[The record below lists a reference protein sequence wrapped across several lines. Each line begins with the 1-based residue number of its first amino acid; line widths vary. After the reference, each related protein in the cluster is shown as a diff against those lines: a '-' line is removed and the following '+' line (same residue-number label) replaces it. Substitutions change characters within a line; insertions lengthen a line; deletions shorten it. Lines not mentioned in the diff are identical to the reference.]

1 MKGKIFMYLFVF
13 AMLLVVFQYANSK
26 NIFDTYQE
34 KMTKLIEREQILKDS
49 IIQLNKELMKYKTE
63 L

>member
-1 MKGKIFMYLFVF
+1 VF

-26 NIFDTYQE
+26 NIFDAYQE
-34 KMTKLIEREQILKDS
+34 KMTKQIEREQILKDS
-49 IIQLNKELMKYKTE
+49 IIQLNTELMKYKTE

>member
-1 MKGKIFMYLFVF
+1 MKGRIFMYLFVF

-49 IIQLNKELMKYKTE
+49 IINLNKELMKYKKE

>member
-34 KMTKLIEREQILKDS
+34 KMTKLIEKEQILKDS
-49 IIQLNKELMKYKTE
+49 ISKLNKELMKYKTE

>member
-13 AMLLVVFQYANSK
+13 AMLLVVFQYVNSK
-26 NIFDTYQE
+26 NIFNTYQE
-34 KMTKLIEREQILKDS
+34 KMTRLIEREQILKDS
-49 IIQLNKELMKYKTE
+49 ISELNKELLKYKTE

>member
-49 IIQLNKELMKYKTE
+49 IFQLNKELMKYKTE